1 MVFGSVGAPAA
12 PEALVYLV
20 DEDDGELKA
29 LARLLRAHGLAVRA
43 LPSATAFLRAH
54 DPAVAGCAVLDVHL
68 PGMDGLALQQAL
80 RLDGAGRPVVFIT
93 GSGEVEQGVRAMKAG
108 AVDFLT
114 KPVDEAALLGAVL
127 RALALDAAARPA
139 RAELQRIRG
148 CLESLTPR
156 EREVLRHVVA
166 GRLNKQIAADLG
178 IAERTI
184 KVHRARAMEKMGAAS
199 LAQLVRK
206 TLEVRVG
213 AVFEDD
219 PEG

>member
-127 RALALDAAARPA
+127 RARGTAAYPRLPGVAHAART
-139 RAELQRIRG
+139 RG
-148 CLESLTPR
+148 AAPR
-156 EREVLRHVVA
+156 GGGPPEQADRGRPRH
-166 GRLNKQIAADLG
+166 R
-178 IAERTI
+178 RTD
-184 KVHRARAMEKMGAAS
+184 HQGAPRARHGKDGCGLACPAGAQDARG
-199 LAQLVRK
+199 AGWRGVR
-206 TLEVRVG
+206 G
-213 AVFEDD
+213 
-219 PEG
+219 